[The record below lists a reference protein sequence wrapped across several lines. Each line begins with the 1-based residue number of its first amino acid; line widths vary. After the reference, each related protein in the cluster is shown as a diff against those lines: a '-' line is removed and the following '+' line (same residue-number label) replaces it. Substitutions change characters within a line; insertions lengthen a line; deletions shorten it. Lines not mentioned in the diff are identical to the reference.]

1 MNEIQKPHHS
11 GLAGRST
18 NPSASVSMNSAVKE
32 RDLDGTGL
40 DRTDTSGT
48 STREADSLS
57 SNMER
62 QKIQTSPK
70 ISGPESLKN
79 REKRVDDTACASASE
94 SSVQAVQRTLVQ
106 SSPFLD
112 MSGAGDMSGWTYSS
126 MTRNQ
131 EARKSAER
139 PANVNYRTAAGPS
152 PQSRRD
158 LSESN
163 QIASLDGSC
172 ESMMSSMV
180 LGHRV
185 SSTSTNSN
193 AQAAVRPLVTP
204 RQQRVS
210 TLSTIAGNERRSDI
224 VLPKWQPDS
233 EVDECPIC
241 RKFFSFF
248 LRKHHCRKCGRV
260 VCNSC
265 SPHRI
270 TIPHQYIVQP
280 PVGFEE
286 LELHRTRSRNV
297 SQNSIH
303 DSDVGGGMRVRLC
316 NPCVP
321 DPNTSPPEPTPPLD
335 RPLPPLPM
343 SASPPPQAPPRT
355 SPRVRTSELCPVCG
369 DRLPPST
376 TAIENH
382 IDRCIARR
390 LNQVD
395 SNTPASRPHPSEDTP
410 GSVSLPS
417 SSRTTSQLIHPRHTS
432 EAATLGNPHVPDRN
446 APGSSTGSEV
456 APSRPFLSS
465 RMICF
470 AATQIDT
477 VGEDSECIICMED
490 FEEGMEMARLEC
502 LCKYH
507 KKCIDGWFFKNP
519 GRCPVHGQDNY

>member
-1 MNEIQKPHHS
+1 
-11 GLAGRST
+11 
-18 NPSASVSMNSAVKE
+18 
-32 RDLDGTGL
+32 
-40 DRTDTSGT
+40 
-48 STREADSLS
+48 
-57 SNMER
+57 
-62 QKIQTSPK
+62 
-70 ISGPESLKN
+70 
-79 REKRVDDTACASASE
+79 
-94 SSVQAVQRTLVQ
+94 
-106 SSPFLD
+106 
-112 MSGAGDMSGWTYSS
+112 
-126 MTRNQ
+126 
-131 EARKSAER
+131 
-139 PANVNYRTAAGPS
+139 
-152 PQSRRD
+152 
-158 LSESN
+158 
-163 QIASLDGSC
+163 
-172 ESMMSSMV
+172 
-180 LGHRV
+180 
-185 SSTSTNSN
+185 
-193 AQAAVRPLVTP
+193 
-204 RQQRVS
+204 
-210 TLSTIAGNERRSDI
+210 
-224 VLPKWQPDS
+224 
-233 EVDECPIC
+233 
-241 RKFFSFF
+241 
-248 LRKHHCRKCGRV
+248 
-260 VCNSC
+260 
-265 SPHRI
+265 
-270 TIPHQYIVQP
+270 
-280 PVGFEE
+280 
-286 LELHRTRSRNV
+286 
-297 SQNSIH
+297 
-303 DSDVGGGMRVRLC
+303 MRVRLC

-355 SPRVRTSELCPVCG
+355 SSRVRTSELCPVCG

-395 SNTPASRPHPSEDTP
+395 SNTPASRPHPSENTP

-417 SSRTTSQLIHPRHTS
+417 PSRTTSQSIHPRHTS